1 MQEQLQK
8 YKKSLSIGKMGFW
21 TWDAITNETVWGDEK
36 FMIFGYEPQEFE
48 VTFEKAFSTMYPDDI
63 PSVMALLQEKM
74 PTHQQFDY
82 EYRGITKQ
90 KEIIHV
96 WVRVDVIRDEEGTA
110 IGLSGISQNV
120 TERKKLE
127 QEILS
132 INLSLENKVAQRTS
146 DLKMKMSENELLLK
160 EMHHRV
166 KNNLQVISSILRLQ
180 KDYLEDEFAITSLEE
195 CISRIK
201 SMALIH
207 ESLYA
212 RDNLS
217 SIDLKIYF
225 EQLMDYHLSGNSLI
239 KYKLHLPNVKLEIG
253 KMLPLGMIV
262 NELISNSIKHAFNN
276 VENPEIILKIE
287 NENNLL
293 SLDFCDNGVGFNFNE
308 KREKPSF
315 GMDLMQTLLEDLNS
329 EMKFKKAENGF
340 HASFSMDL

>member
-1 MQEQLQK
+1 
-8 YKKSLSIGKMGFW
+8 
-21 TWDAITNETVWGDEK
+21 
-36 FMIFGYEPQEFE
+36 
-48 VTFEKAFSTMYPDDI
+48 
-63 PSVMALLQEKM
+63 
-74 PTHQQFDY
+74 
-82 EYRGITKQ
+82 
-90 KEIIHV
+90 
-96 WVRVDVIRDEEGTA
+96 
-110 IGLSGISQNV
+110 
-120 TERKKLE
+120 
-127 QEILS
+127 
-132 INLSLENKVAQRTS
+132 
-146 DLKMKMSENELLLK
+146 MSENELLLK

-180 KDYLEDEFAITSLEE
+180 KDYLEDEFAIESLEE

-239 KYKLHLPNVKLEIG
+239 KYKLQLPHVKLEIG

-262 NELISNSIKHAFNN
+262 NELISNSIKHAFYE
-276 VENPEIILKIE
+276 VESPEVSLKIKY
-287 NENNLL
+287 ENNSL

-315 GMDLMQTLLEDLNS
+315 GMDLIKTLLEDLNS
-329 EMKFKKAENGF
+329 EMNFKNTKKGF
-340 HASFSMDL
+340 CVNFSMKL